1 MRIVLLD
8 KTPTGHDAIWTASD
22 GAVHEFFQFND
33 RGRGPKTYTSYL
45 LDDKGLI
52 RSENSKGVDYMK
64 TPVEESFSLSGGQ
77 AAWKNQAEDQKQAR
91 ADGKFF
97 IDLDGGP
104 EAQAI
109 LARALLKSEFGK
121 LPLLPGGEAS
131 IRKDQSLLVQASWH
145 SVTTTLYAISGLGYS
160 PVYVWL
166 DENRQFFAV
175 TGGFAF
181 AIIQIGR
188 ASCRER
194 VCLYV

>member
-1 MRIVLLD
+1 MLYTLSNVMTSVAWAPAAVLICAVLSQAQSGQAPLPELPADIPRDRTMRIVLLD
-8 KTPTGHDAIWTASD
+8 KTPTGHDAIWTTSD

-33 RGRGPKTYTSYL
+33 RGRGPKTYTSYR

-77 AAWKNQAEDQKQAR
+77 AAWKNQAEDQKQAT

-109 LARALLKSEFGK
+109 
-121 LPLLPGGEAS
+121 
-131 IRKDQSLLVQASWH
+131 
-145 SVTTTLYAISGLGYS
+145 
-160 PVYVWL
+160 
-166 DENRQFFAV
+166 
-175 TGGFAF
+175 
-181 AIIQIGR
+181 
-188 ASCRER
+188 
-194 VCLYV
+194 